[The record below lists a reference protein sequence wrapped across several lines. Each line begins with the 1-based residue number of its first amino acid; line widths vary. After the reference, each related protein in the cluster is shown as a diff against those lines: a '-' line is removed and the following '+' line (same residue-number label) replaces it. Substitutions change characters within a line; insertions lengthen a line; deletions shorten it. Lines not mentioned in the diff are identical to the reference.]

1 MCKAS
6 IFKIVRLAA
15 AWIFFWWGHKKT
27 QKKHFFHKTLISQ
40 NLLKEANIQARSMW
54 KLTSRAFRKC
64 GTYWACHVFNGSYR
78 PSKMDESEKTGPS
91 PKISGVQKKRHGHN
105 FENYGS
111 KLNQRWNNHV
121 GPTLIQWRRS
131 ELKIVAVSFF
141 LTPILGA
148 NKIGNLSGL
157 WKPITMV

>member
-1 MCKAS
+1 MWKAS

-15 AWIFFWWGHKKT
+15 TWIFLGGGNEKM
-27 QKKHFFHKTLISQ
+27 QKNDFFHKTLISQ

-91 PKISGVQKKRHGHN
+91 PKISGVQKKKTRPRFN
-105 FENYGS
+105 FLCFETNS
-111 KLNQRWNNHV
+111 TSSQPCLKTRLFVSDLKNWNRISV
-121 GPTLIQWRRS
+121 
-131 ELKIVAVSFF
+131 FF
-141 LTPILGA
+141 LTPSLQRFFSS
-148 NKIGNLSGL
+148 NFTRL
-157 WKPITMV
+157 WQPITLV

>member
-1 MCKAS
+1 MWKAS

-15 AWIFFWWGHKKT
+15 TWIFLGGGNEKM
-27 QKKHFFHKTLISQ
+27 QKNDFFHKTLISQ

-78 PSKMDESEKTGPS
+78 PSKMDESEKNGPS

-105 FENYGS
+105 FEFWAPP
-111 KLNQRWNNHV
+111 LNQRGTNRV
-121 GPTLIQWRRS
+121 GPTLIQWQRS
-131 ELKIVAVSFF
+131 KLIIVAVSFF
-141 LTPILGA
+141 FDTA
-148 NKIGNLSGL
+148 
-157 WKPITMV
+157 